1 MMGWEDEKLKGRK
14 GVREGRKDRRMSEVH
29 ASRWKEI

>member
-14 GVREGRKDRRMSEVH
+14 GVRERRKGQTDERSPH
-29 ASRWKEI
+29 F